1 MLSAL
6 SPVESL
12 ADALVSERRLI
23 DELLA
28 VIYRQRAA
36 VADDDLQV
44 IEDSMFATHRLLVTL
59 SEAKRRRRTLNTLL
73 GQPEDVGILALDRAL
88 GARMTSELREARD
101 GLHQAARTLSREVA
115 VNREL
120 LRGAMG
126 ASTGDAVKS
135 A

>member
-1 MLSAL
+1 MPSTL
-6 SPVESL
+6 SPIDSL
-12 ADALVSERRLI
+12 SEALATERRLI

-28 VIYRQRAA
+28 VIRRQRTA
-36 VADDDLQV
+36 VADDDLRG

-59 SEAKRRRRTLNTLL
+59 SEAKCRRRTLNTLL
-73 GQPEDVGILALDRAL
+73 GQSEDVGILALDRVL
-88 GARMTSELREARD
+88 GARMTAELRAERD

-120 LRGAMG
+120 LRDAMG
-126 ASTGDAVKS
+126 DAAKS

>member
-1 MLSAL
+1 M
-6 SPVESL
+6 SPIDSL
-12 ADALVSERRLI
+12 AEALATERRLI

-28 VIYRQRAA
+28 VIRRQRAA
-36 VADDDLQV
+36 VADDDLGG

-59 SEAKRRRRTLNTLL
+59 SEAKCRRRTLNTLL
-73 GQPEDVGILALDRAL
+73 GQPEDVGILALDRVL
-88 GARMTSELREARD
+88 GARMTPELREQRD

-120 LRGAMG
+120 LRDAMG
-126 ASTGDAVKS
+126 DAAKS

>member
-1 MLSAL
+1 MPSTL
-6 SPVESL
+6 SPIDSL
-12 ADALVSERRLI
+12 AEALATERRLI
-23 DELLA
+23 DELLS
-28 VIYRQRAA
+28 VIRRQRAA
-36 VADDDLQV
+36 VADDDLRG

-59 SEAKRRRRTLNTLL
+59 SEAKCRRRTLNTLL
-73 GQPEDVGILALDRAL
+73 GQPEDIGILALDRVL
-88 GARMTSELREARD
+88 GARMTTGLREQRD

-126 ASTGDAVKS
+126 DAAKS

>member
-1 MLSAL
+1 MPSTM
-6 SPVESL
+6 SPIDSL
-12 ADALVSERRLI
+12 AEALATERRLI

-28 VIYRQRAA
+28 VIHRQRTA
-36 VADDDLQV
+36 VGNDDLRG

-59 SEAKRRRRTLNTLL
+59 SEAKCRRRTLNTLL
-73 GQPEDVGILALDRAL
+73 GQSEDVGILALDRVL
-88 GARMTSELREARD
+88 GARMTPELREQRD

-120 LRGAMG
+120 LRDAMG
-126 ASTGDAVKS
+126 DAAKS

>member
-1 MLSAL
+1 MPSAL
-6 SPVESL
+6 SPIDSL
-12 ADALVSERRLI
+12 SEALATERRLI

-28 VIYRQRAA
+28 VIRRQRTA
-36 VADDDLQV
+36 VADDDLRG

-59 SEAKRRRRTLNTLL
+59 SEAKCRRRTLNTLL
-73 GQPEDVGILALDRAL
+73 GQSEDVGILALDRVL
-88 GARMTSELREARD
+88 GARMTAELRAERD

-120 LRGAMG
+120 LRDAMG
-126 ASTGDAVKS
+126 DAAKS

>member
-1 MLSAL
+1 
-6 SPVESL
+6 
-12 ADALVSERRLI
+12 LI

-28 VIYRQRAA
+28 VIYRQRTA
-36 VADDDLQV
+36 VAADDLQV

-59 SEAKRRRRTLNTLL
+59 SEAKCRRRTLNTLL

-88 GARMTSELREARD
+88 GARMTSELRVARD

-126 ASTGDAVKS
+126 ASAGDATKS

>member
-1 MLSAL
+1 MPSAL
-6 SPVESL
+6 SPIDSL
-12 ADALVSERRLI
+12 SEALATERRLI

-28 VIYRQRAA
+28 VIRRQRTA
-36 VADDDLQV
+36 VAEDDLRG

-59 SEAKRRRRTLNTLL
+59 SEAKCRRRTLNTLL
-73 GQPEDVGILALDRAL
+73 GQSEDVGILALDRVL
-88 GARMTSELREARD
+88 GARMTAELRAERD

-120 LRGAMG
+120 LRDAMG
-126 ASTGDAVKS
+126 DAAKS

>member
-1 MLSAL
+1 MPSTAAA
-6 SPVESL
+6 SPVDSL
-12 ADALVSERRLI
+12 VQALATERRLI

-36 VADDDLQV
+36 VAADDLQV
-44 IEDSMFATHRLLVTL
+44 VEDSMFATHRLLVTL
-59 SEAKRRRRTLNTLL
+59 SEAKCRRRTLNTLL
-73 GQPEDVGILALDRAL
+73 GQPEDVGILALDRVL
-88 GARMTSELREARD
+88 GARMTQELRAARD

-120 LRGAMG
+120 LRDAMG
-126 ASTGDAVKS
+126 AA